1 MGAYRGTLIA
11 YPVDVFRKRERI
23 DKYVRLFDTTLR
35 DGEQMPEVDLAV
47 NQKLEIAMLLD
58 GLGVDA
64 IEAGFP
70 ITSQG
75 EFEAVKLIA
84 QNTAKAEVV
93 ALARAH
99 KDDIDRALDA
109 DVDAIHTFIA
119 TSDLHMRYKLKLS
132 REQVLEKAVKAVEY
146 AKLHGVVVEFSAEDA
161 TRSDWRFLVQ
171 VFQAVVDAGADR
183 IDIADTVGVAYPRL
197 IANLVAYVK
206 NNVGGDYIISVHC
219 HNDFGMAVANSV
231 SAIEAGADQAHVT
244 ILGVG
249 ERAGNAALEEV
260 ASAIKFLLGYEVGVK
275 FSEIRKVVERVSQY
289 FGITIPV
296 NKAIVGR
303 NAFAHESGIHVHGVL
318 SHPLTYEPIDP
329 SIVGAERL
337 IVLGKHSGRHA
348 IEYVL
353 KQMGVEPREEVVM
366 KVLSI
371 VKDLGDKGIKID
383 RRTIEN
389 IILDVV
395 REVNLNI

>member
-249 ERAGNAALEEV
+249 ERAGNAAL
-260 ASAIKFLLGYEVGVK
+260 
-275 FSEIRKVVERVSQY
+275 
-289 FGITIPV
+289 
-296 NKAIVGR
+296 
-303 NAFAHESGIHVHGVL
+303 
-318 SHPLTYEPIDP
+318 
-329 SIVGAERL
+329 
-337 IVLGKHSGRHA
+337 
-348 IEYVL
+348 
-353 KQMGVEPREEVVM
+353 
-366 KVLSI
+366 
-371 VKDLGDKGIKID
+371 
-383 RRTIEN
+383 
-389 IILDVV
+389 
-395 REVNLNI
+395 